1 MFLLL
6 ADTDEVRGL
15 YPPGPQ
21 TLAAANPR
29 GDAGVDLRFPV
40 DREIPGGQTV
50 ALDLGVRAAWLA
62 PGGGARAFFL
72 MARSSLTKTPL
83 MLANSVGLV
92 DQGYRGTLKA
102 AVWNRGS
109 EPFWVRRGEAL
120 FQLAAAD
127 LSPAEFEVLQ
137 PGDLRAEAHFGTGAT
152 LRGEGGFGSTG
163 PGGGTALGATP
174 AALSQKTAALSAS
187 GSGAPEAP
195 KAPEAPEAADAPTGC
210 GVQDAKP

>member
-6 ADTDEVRGL
+6 ADTDGVRGL
-15 YPPGPQ
+15 YPSGPQ

-29 GDAGVDLRFPV
+29 GDAGVDLRFPA
-40 DREIPGGQTV
+40 DKEIPGGQTV

-62 PGGGARAFFL
+62 PGGARAFFL

-83 MLANSVGLV
+83 MLVNSVGLV

-102 AVWNRGS
+102 AVWNRGA
-109 EPFWVRRGEAL
+109 EPFQVRRGEAL

-137 PGDLRAEAHFGTGAT
+137 PGDARVEALFGAGAT

-163 PGGGTALGATP
+163 PGGGTTLRATP
-174 AALSQKTAALSAS
+174 ATLLPKTAPLSTS
-187 GSGAPEAP
+187 GPEAL
-195 KAPEAPEAADAPTGC
+195 TGC
-210 GVQDAKP
+210 GVQGARP